1 MKITEVFNSKAIAL
15 EQTEVASNRIAY
27 LGQGFFPNAKKMG
40 LDLSWIKTKK
50 GLPVSLSA
58 SAFDTVS
65 ALRSRKGFT
74 KTNTEMPYFKE
85 SMLVKE
91 VDRQDMLRVK
101 ESTDPYAT
109 EILSR
114 IYDDVNEL
122 VDGARV
128 VPERMRM
135 SLLANANGKPSI
147 SIASNGATYAYDYDL
162 DNTYVANNFKA
173 LSGTSLWSDTANSDP
188 MKNIEEAQEAVEAQ
202 TGSKPSILIISKATM
217 NLLKQNA
224 KIKNYILAQN
234 TTATVMVTDERVK
247 QIFNTELG
255 VTIVV
260 YTKLYKD
267 ETGAVKKFYPD
278 GMATLVPTGALGKT
292 WFGTTPEEATLM
304 EDSNYDCSIIDN
316 VAVTVTNSVD
326 PVQTKTIASEICL
339 PSFERMDETFMLK
352 VDSAVTY

>member
-1 MKITEVFNSKAIAL
+1 MRITELFNSKNIAI
-15 EQTEVASNRIAY
+15 EQTQVASNEIPY
-27 LGQGFFPNAKKMG
+27 LGAGLFPTQKKMG
-40 LDLSWIKTKK
+40 LDLSWIKTNK
-50 GLPVSLSA
+50 GLAVSLNP

-65 ALRSRKGFT
+65 ALRSREGFKQE
-74 KTNTEMPYFKE
+74 KTQMAYFKE

-91 VDRQDMLRVK
+91 QDRQDMLRVK
-101 ESTDPYAT
+101 EASDPYAQ
-109 EILSR
+109 EILSHV
-114 IYDDVNEL
+114 YDDANTL
-122 VDGARV
+122 IAGAKV

-147 SIASNGATYAYDYDL
+147 SISADGATYAYDYDP
-162 DNTYVANNFKA
+162 TGEYQANNFKA
-173 LSGTSLWSDTANSDP
+173 LSGTSEWSDTTNSDP
-188 MKNIEEAQEAVEAQ
+188 MKDIEDAQDAVEAK
-202 TGSKPSILIISKATM
+202 TGSRPSILIISKATM

-247 QIFNTELG
+247 NIFSAELG

-278 GMATLVPTGALGKT
+278 GMATLIPTGALGKT

-304 EDSNYDCSIIDN
+304 EDSNYDCTLVDN
-316 VAVTVTNSVD
+316 VAVTVVNSVD
-326 PVQTKTIASEICL
+326 PVQTKTIVSEIVL
-339 PSFERMDETFMLK
+339 PSYERLGETFMLK
-352 VDSAVTY
+352 VGTVAY